1 MTRALTLIRKLENIV
16 IMCKHMTMIG
26 KTVQVIMTHTLL
38 MNLTHTNLGLKHT
51 SDGEKTLKMSGC

>member
-1 MTRALTLIRKLENIV
+1 
-16 IMCKHMTMIG
+16 MTMIG